1 MNRCKGNEIRIVY
14 VGEGNWMKVY
24 IGSII
29 VIILIGFGV
38 WLMLSPSFKMF
49 GESAHKLKRSIR
61 EDEEDGEDGTNQK
74 GS

>member
-1 MNRCKGNEIRIVY
+1 
-14 VGEGNWMKVY
+14 MKVY

-49 GESAHKLKRSIR
+49 GETAHKLKRSIR